1 MVFARPVSF
10 ARNEADPAA
19 HLIQP
24 ERHLCPHRDG
34 PTPTEGPGPPV
45 VLPGPVGIHP
55 DPQVGAPPGTT
66 PNPVR
71 PVPRTAGTRSL
82 DVALKSTQEAVVRR
96 VVHLTIHDQPYL
108 QIDYSPEG
116 EQNVLRARLG
126 TEAAYENVREGDRV
140 LVYTMMSVVT
150 RVEKV

>member
-1 MVFARPVSF
+1 
-10 ARNEADPAA
+10 
-19 HLIQP
+19 
-24 ERHLCPHRDG
+24 
-34 PTPTEGPGPPV
+34 
-45 VLPGPVGIHP
+45 
-55 DPQVGAPPGTT
+55 
-66 PNPVR
+66 
-71 PVPRTAGTRSL
+71 
-82 DVALKSTQEAVVRR
+82 VALKSTQEAVVRR

-140 LVYTMMSVVT
+140 LVYAMMSVVT